1 MHINNHLSPA
11 QFGHGSKPDHA
22 AHASGKPQQFDIP
35 TSETEP
41 ATTTDT
47 ATAVAPTEET
57 EGPGKSGNSVAH
69 RARVMSGL
77 EGIGLE
83 GLGGHN
89 FGWLVSQL
97 ARGIPVELTGGTEGE
112 SADDIVAETDVTEV
126 GETTAASDDTAE
138 AGTVP
143 ETDVEGED
151 PVATLLDELTEETG
165 DSSAPPDD
173 EAIDPI
179 VDLVDTLLDDNEDEP
194 EVS

>member
-22 AHASGKPQQFDIP
+22 AHSSGKPQQFDIP

-69 RARVMSGL
+69 RARAM
-77 EGIGLE
+77 IGPE
-83 GLGGHN
+83 SLGGHN

-97 ARGIPVELTGGTEGE
+97 AQGISVELTGGTEGE
-112 SADDIVAETDVTEV
+112 SADDVVAETDVTEV
-126 GETTAASDDTAE
+126 GETTAESDETAE
-138 AGTVP
+138 AGTAP
-143 ETDVEGED
+143 EPDVESED

-165 DSSAPPDD
+165 DSSTPPDD
-173 EAIDPI
+173 EAVDPI
-179 VDLVDTLLDDNEDEP
+179 VDLVDTLLDDSEDEP